1 MSKLSNSIENYILR
15 LFHEH
20 NKDNIELQRNELANV
35 FRCAPSQ
42 INYVITTR
50 FTQEKGYQVESRRGG
65 GGYIR
70 IFKVD
75 LTDDLLKELLF
86 EGISQYISQGEGEHI
101 LLRLKKEGYIN
112 SKELEIL
119 NNIINREVL
128 DLPLPLRDE
137 IRSNIIKV
145 VLESIIKISS
155 RGE

>member
-20 NKDNIELQRNELANV
+20 NKDKIELQRNELANM

-50 FTQEKGYQVESRRGG
+50 FTQERGFQVESRRGG

-75 LTDDLLKELLF
+75 LTDDLLKELLL
-86 EGISQYISQGEGEHI
+86 EGINQYISQGEGEHI

-119 NNIINREVL
+119 NNIIKREVL
-128 DLPLPLRDE
+128 NLPLPLRDE
-137 IRSNIIKV
+137 IRSNVIRV
-145 VLESIIKISS
+145 VLESIIRISS
-155 RGE
+155 RGV